1 MNQISKTDDKSSL
14 TDTSSAPES
23 DRKLTSNS
31 SVDLEYVG
39 GGSDDELDVYIVS
52 VI

>member
-1 MNQISKTDDKSSL
+1 MNQISKSVDNSSL
-14 TDTSSAPES
+14 KDVSSASES
-23 DRKLTSNS
+23 DHKLTSNS

-39 GGSDDELDVYIVS
+39 RGSADESDVYIVS